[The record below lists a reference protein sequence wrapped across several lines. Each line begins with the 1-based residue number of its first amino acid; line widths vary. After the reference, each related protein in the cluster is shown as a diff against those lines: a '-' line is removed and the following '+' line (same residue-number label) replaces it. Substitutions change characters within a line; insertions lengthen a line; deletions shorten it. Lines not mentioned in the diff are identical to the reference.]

1 MAEEENGDDG
11 DEKVGEVLLSSLARG
26 ARRPELDRNDGGG
39 GDGHDGD
46 GDETGGDCDGVVM
59 VSKVADM
66 KTQPECLISDR
77 VDDAEVERK
86 EKKERSQH
94 CDKDFHILLVHLR
107 DFFQIGCTE
116 ASVQDRKL
124 VLYVAFFFFLASKS
138 NVIP

>member
-1 MAEEENGDDG
+1 MAEEEDGDDG
-11 DEKVGEVLLSSLARG
+11 DEKVGEVLLSSLAQG
-26 ARRPELDRNDGGG
+26 ARRPEHHRNDGGGG

-59 VSKVADM
+59 VSKVVDM
-66 KTQPECLISDR
+66 KAQPECLISDR

-107 DFFQIGCTE
+107 NFFQIGCTE

-124 VLYVAFFFFLASKS
+124 VLYLAFFSFSLPKAM
-138 NVIP
+138 

>member
-1 MAEEENGDDG
+1 MAEEEDGDDG
-11 DEKVGEVLLSSLARG
+11 DEKVGEVLLSSLAQG
-26 ARRPELDRNDGGG
+26 ARRPEHHRNDGGGG

-59 VSKVADM
+59 VSKVVDM
-66 KTQPECLISDR
+66 KAQPECLISDR

-124 VLYVAFFFFLASKS
+124 VLYLAFFSFSLPKAM
-138 NVIP
+138 

>member
-26 ARRPELDRNDGGG
+26 ARRPEHDRNDGGGG

-59 VSKVADM
+59 VSKVVDM
-66 KTQPECLISDR
+66 KAQPECLISDR

-107 DFFQIGCTE
+107 NFFQIGCTE

-124 VLYVAFFFFLASKS
+124 VLYLAFFSFSLPKAM
-138 NVIP
+138 

>member
-11 DEKVGEVLLSSLARG
+11 DEKVGEVLLASLARG
-26 ARRPELDRNDGGG
+26 ARRPEHDRNDGGGG

-107 DFFQIGCTE
+107 DFFQKGCTE

-124 VLYVAFFFFLASKS
+124 VLYLAFFSFSLPKAM
-138 NVIP
+138 

>member
-26 ARRPELDRNDGGG
+26 ARRPEHDRNDGGG
-39 GDGHDGD
+39 GGGGGGGGDGHDGDGGGD

-59 VSKVADM
+59 VLVSKVADM
-66 KTQPECLISDR
+66 KAQPECLISDR

-107 DFFQIGCTE
+107 DFF
-116 ASVQDRKL
+116 R
-124 VLYVAFFFFLASKS
+124 
-138 NVIP
+138 

>member
-11 DEKVGEVLLSSLARG
+11 DEKVGEVLLSSLAQG
-26 ARRPELDRNDGGG
+26 ARRPEHHRNDGGGG

-59 VSKVADM
+59 VSKVVDM
-66 KTQPECLISDR
+66 KAQPECLISDR

-107 DFFQIGCTE
+107 DFFQKGCTE

-124 VLYVAFFFFLASKS
+124 VLYLAFFSFSLPKAM
-138 NVIP
+138 

>member
-11 DEKVGEVLLSSLARG
+11 DEKVGEVLLASLARG
-26 ARRPELDRNDGGG
+26 ARRPEHHRNDGGG
-39 GDGHDGD
+39 GGGGD
-46 GDETGGDCDGVVM
+46 GGGDSDETGGDCDGVVM
-59 VSKVADM
+59 VSKVADV

-107 DFFQIGCTE
+107 DFF
-116 ASVQDRKL
+116 R
-124 VLYVAFFFFLASKS
+124 
-138 NVIP
+138 

>member
-1 MAEEENGDDG
+1 MAEEEDGDDG
-11 DEKVGEVLLSSLARG
+11 DEKVGEVLLASLARG
-26 ARRPELDRNDGGG
+26 ARRPEHDRNDGGG
-39 GDGHDGD
+39 GGDGHDGDGGGD

-86 EKKERSQH
+86 EKKERGQH

-107 DFFQIGCTE
+107 VFFQIGCTE
-116 ASVQDRKL
+116 ASVQ
-124 VLYVAFFFFLASKS
+124 
-138 NVIP
+138 